1 MSNNTRSHVKSV
13 RLRKATIQYYEQG
26 AGEPIVFVHG
36 LLVNGYLWRDVVP
49 PLSGRFRCIVP
60 DWPLGSHRL
69 PCKADADLDP
79 PGQARIIAEF
89 LSELNLNNVTLVG
102 NNTGG
107 AVCQLV
113 VTTYPERIARLVLTN
128 CDAYENFLPPTFR
141 PLQWVAR
148 VPGLIFLVAQSMRL
162 DGVRRLP
169 MAFGALTI
177 KPIPSAVLDE
187 YLGPVIHDA
196 KIRRNVRKILLGI
209 SSKYTLEAASK
220 FSQFNAPVLIAW
232 GRDDP
237 FFPSGHAVR
246 FKNAFPNAQL
256 EYVDDAAAFV
266 PEDQPQRLAELIA
279 AFITEH
285 KTGEPVMTNHT

>member
-1 MSNNTRSHVKSV
+1 MSFRKGVQRRLKDVKQHSLSYEIGSVAKSHHPI
-13 RLRKATIQYYEQG
+13 LRTGSRRTYR
-26 AGEPIVFVHG
+26 FCTW
-36 LLVNGYLWRDVVP
+36 LVNGYLWRDVVP

-196 KIRRNVRKILLGI
+196 KIQRDVRKILLGI

-220 FSQFNAPVLIAW
+220 FS
-232 GRDDP
+232 
-237 FFPSGHAVR
+237 
-246 FKNAFPNAQL
+246 
-256 EYVDDAAAFV
+256 
-266 PEDQPQRLAELIA
+266 
-279 AFITEH
+279 
-285 KTGEPVMTNHT
+285 